1 MQKIGGKSISTKNIK
16 SFHYNKPSHMKK
28 ECKTW
33 KGEQNKG
40 NKDEKETNK
49 VTIDSYVII
58 VCDDICLN
66 FVCKDSDWMINFGV
80 SFHVTPYGD
89 FFTS

>member
-1 MQKIGGKSISTKNIK
+1 
-16 SFHYNKPSHMKK
+16 MKK

-33 KGEQNKG
+33 KGEQKKG

-66 FVCKDSDWMINFGV
+66 FVC
-80 SFHVTPYGD
+80 
-89 FFTS
+89 

>member
-1 MQKIGGKSISTKNIK
+1 
-16 SFHYNKPSHMKK
+16 MKK

-49 VTIDSYVII
+49 VAIRYH
-58 VCDDICLN
+58 C
-66 FVCKDSDWMINFGV
+66 
-80 SFHVTPYGD
+80 
-89 FFTS
+89 